1 MITWD
6 CRRDRRTFQNYLSR
20 IPSIGTI
27 AFTPETSVE
36 RWRIV
41 ATWKSCRRDQQ
52 KSGVWR
58 GREKGDRRGI
68 GLGEDCIP
76 RVKLRRSRDDAWHR
90 ILAAFVEARGWEQ
103 LGTELF
109 IELCFEDRPTRP
121 FSFATCRF
129 TSLFGQIRRYRSG
142 ATTFTRRKVSVNV
155 VSFSDSRSR
164 TSQNLSAFFVSV
176 ITLNYARHVL
186 RKVAIS
192 GRDGNLRDFFLRNSE
207 KTGSL

>member
-1 MITWD
+1 M
-6 CRRDRRTFQNYLSR
+6 
-20 IPSIGTI
+20 
-27 AFTPETSVE
+27 TPNS
-36 RWRIV
+36 
-41 ATWKSCRRDQQ
+41 
-52 KSGVWR
+52 
-58 GREKGDRRGI
+58 RGI
-68 GLGEDCIP
+68 C
-76 RVKLRRSRDDAWHR
+76 
-90 ILAAFVEARGWEQ
+90 EARGWEQ
-103 LGTELF
+103 LGAELF

-207 KTGSL
+207 ILVTFSYFYKSILSGSVLILSIERNCQNFFAKVISK

>member
-1 MITWD
+1 MEI
-6 CRRDRRTFQNYLSR
+6 LSSR
-20 IPSIGTI
+20 PTEVWGVKGEGKRWSTGNR
-27 AFTPETSVE
+27 A
-36 RWRIV
+36 RWRLHSACEI
-41 ATWKSCRRDQQ
+41 AEIPR
-52 KSGVWR
+52 WR
-58 GREKGDRRGI
+58 VTPNSRGI
-68 GLGEDCIP
+68 C
-76 RVKLRRSRDDAWHR
+76 
-90 ILAAFVEARGWEQ
+90 EARGWEQ
-103 LGTELF
+103 LGAELF

-129 TSLFGQIRRYRSG
+129 TSLFGQIWRYRSG

-207 KTGSL
+207 ILVTFSYFYKSILSGSVLILSIERNCQNFFAKVISK